1 VVKWDGESP
10 FELAVATVEG
20 DGPTQT
26 EEELLNQYQVMHD
39 DETVDNFL
47 LLEIVQYIVKSSYGD
62 GGILIFFSGW
72 NEISEFSLL
81 LESTA
86 PFRDRSK
93 FLILPLHSGIPSK
106 DQRRVLQRPP
116 QGVRKIVLSTNS
128 KLQRSRLCSN
138 TEYVTSIFVGDLTKP
153 HFIVFLYSVAE
164 TSLTID
170 DISFVV
176 DTGRSKEKNYDPHLK
191 TSTLQPTWISQAS
204 AKQRKGRAGRVKAGV
219 CFRLFS
225 SRRHQDMKPFTESE
239 LLRTPLEEMCLMCKK
254 LELAP
259 GGPEDDNGIPAFLGK
274 AMSAPHLKS
283 VSNALE
289 LLVDL
294 GAMQPE
300 TNDLTALGEC
310 LAVLSL
316 EPRVGKMVIWSYL
329 LGCVRVAS
337 DMAVAMSYKSPFNL
351 PQESQRRAADA
362 AKVQLSKNSESDQV
376 TIHNVLEM
384 RKQFKHTEQ

>member
-1 VVKWDGESP
+1 
-10 FELAVATVEG
+10 
-20 DGPTQT
+20 
-26 EEELLNQYQVMHD
+26 
-39 DETVDNFL
+39 
-47 LLEIVQYIVKSSYGD
+47 
-62 GGILIFFSGW
+62 
-72 NEISEFSLL
+72 
-81 LESTA
+81 
-86 PFRDRSK
+86 
-93 FLILPLHSGIPSK
+93 
-106 DQRRVLQRPP
+106 
-116 QGVRKIVLSTNS
+116 
-128 KLQRSRLCSN
+128 
-138 TEYVTSIFVGDLTKP
+138 
-153 HFIVFLYSVAE
+153 
-164 TSLTID
+164 
-170 DISFVV
+170 
-176 DTGRSKEKNYDPHLK
+176 
-191 TSTLQPTWISQAS
+191 
-204 AKQRKGRAGRVKAGV
+204 
-219 CFRLFS
+219 
-225 SRRHQDMKPFTESE
+225 
-239 LLRTPLEEMCLMCKK
+239 MCKK

-384 RKQFKHTEQ
+384 RKQFKHNGAYNDFCRKNFIGVSTMQMISDLRKNLARELTSLGFPNVSTQNEYHNRHDSDHALWQAAIAAGLYPNIASRKRDDTNFSTMTGKKVKMHLSSVNAVRGQPLSTKCQIPEGELEFVCFGEMVKGARIFTANQTTHLASPLPLLLLCGTSLSVRPVLDDTGSAKQAILNMDDWIMFQCDADTAACIVVLRKRLESAFWHAVSNPSAGLSNLTDSDRDAVEIMGTVLQSAHRSAPSR